1 MLRRRR
7 AAKTAHAA
15 PPHAQFERDDAVRI
29 KKSLRD
35 LVHSEARGMYSVPA
49 PATSMEIASLLC
61 VPPEHVWD
69 RAVTIFMA
77 VNLYCSLLMTTAV
90 ALALNPL
97 KLSKESNYWLAFA
110 YNTLLAALAALSVMS
125 TMITL
130 FSILACSGSTP
141 ETIYAAV
148 ARAGF
153 YVKFISLL
161 WWQTLIMLALV
172 SVAAWLKSG
181 WLGGAVATGV
191 VFVVFQL
198 LQHVFFIWG
207 NDAFPHIAMPWN
219 PIGAPLLDKP
229 RDRRRAEHRA
239 RTMVANAE
247 PWLGDIARR
256 VATEEPKAEDT
267 DDEGD
272 AAWEDSKPTDDGA
285 LDHIVASA
293 LKGAVPSRRSAVRD
307 LLLSNGVTSDVL
319 IHASGSA
326 VCVPRPVGFCAFR
339 SDGVLV
345 VRGSDGRC
353 ARRPARS
360 SCCTRSTSSPSGIRR
375 TGCAFPAS
383 SFTPSSRRWRGGF
396 TPSPR
401 PPRTLG
407 HRRRHVGE
415 RLALATEVSHIV
427 RRYAV
432 DATADETPVTPPP
445 PPESAT
451 RATSPLGDPGNNTVT
466 HTRS

>member
-7 AAKTAHAA
+7 AAKKAPAV
-15 PPHAQFERDDAVRI
+15 PPHVQFERDDAVRI

-35 LVHSEARGMYSVPA
+35 LVHSEARGQYRIPSPRA
-49 PATSMEIASLLC
+49 SMEMASLLC
-61 VPPEHVWD
+61 VPPEQVWD
-69 RAVTIFMA
+69 RAVTTFMA

-97 KLSKESNYWLAFA
+97 KLSKEKNYWLAFA
-110 YNTLLAALAALSVMS
+110 YNTLLAALAALSIMS
-125 TMITL
+125 TMISL
-130 FSILACSGSTP
+130 FAITQCSGSTP
-141 ETIYAAV
+141 ETIYASL
-148 ARAGF
+148 ARAGAF
-153 YVKFISLL
+153 VHFFAVL
-161 WWQTLIMLALV
+161 WWQTLVMLALV
-172 SVAAWLKSG
+172 SVAAWLRSG

-191 VFVVFQL
+191 IFVVFQL
-198 LQHVFFIWG
+198 LQHVFFMWG
-207 NDAFPHIAMPWN
+207 NDAFPHISLPWT

-272 AAWEDSKPTDDGA
+272 AAWEDSKKSNDDGA

-326 VCVPRPVGFCAFR
+326 AGAQL
-339 SDGVLV
+339 VLHALDELAE
-345 VRGSDGRC
+345 RH
-353 ARRPARS
+353 
-360 SCCTRSTSSPSGIRR
+360 
-375 TGCAFPAS
+375 
-383 SFTPSSRRWRGGF
+383 TPNG
-396 TPSPR
+396 
-401 PPRTLG
+401 L
-407 HRRRHVGE
+407 HVGE

-432 DATADETPVTPPP
+432 DATTDETPSRVPPATPPP
-445 PPESAT
+445 PPAT
-451 RATSPLGDPGNNTVT
+451 GSPMSRSRATSPLGDPGE
-466 HTRS
+466 

>member
-7 AAKTAHAA
+7 AAKTAHAV
-15 PPHAQFERDDAVRI
+15 PPHAQFEKDDAKRI

-35 LVHSEARGMYSVPA
+35 LVHSEARGMYAVPA

-110 YNTLLAALAALSVMS
+110 YNTLLARTLCPCFGSAPRHRRDAVPFAQAALAALSVMS

-267 DDEGD
+267 DDED
-272 AAWEDSKPTDDGA
+272 ESWEDSKKSADDGA

-293 LKGAVPSRRSAVRD
+293 LKGAVPSRRTAVRD

-345 VRGSDGRC
+345 V
-353 ARRPARS
+353 
-360 SCCTRSTSSPSGIRR
+360 
-375 TGCAFPAS
+375 
-383 SFTPSSRRWRGGF
+383 
-396 TPSPR
+396 
-401 PPRTLG
+401 
-407 HRRRHVGE
+407 
-415 RLALATEVSHIV
+415 
-427 RRYAV
+427 
-432 DATADETPVTPPP
+432 
-445 PPESAT
+445 
-451 RATSPLGDPGNNTVT
+451 
-466 HTRS
+466 

>member
-7 AAKTAHAA
+7 AAKTAHAV
-15 PPHAQFERDDAVRI
+15 PPHAQFEKDDAKRI

-35 LVHSEARGMYSVPA
+35 LVHSEARGMYAVPA

-181 WLGGAVATGV
+181 WFGGAVATGV

-267 DDEGD
+267 DDEGES
-272 AAWEDSKPTDDGA
+272 WEDSKKPTDDGA

-326 VCVPRPVGFCAFR
+326 AGAQL
-339 SDGVLV
+339 VLHALDELAE
-345 VRGSDGRC
+345 RH
-353 ARRPARS
+353 
-360 SCCTRSTSSPSGIRR
+360 
-375 TGCAFPAS
+375 
-383 SFTPSSRRWRGGF
+383 TPNG
-396 TPSPR
+396 
-401 PPRTLG
+401 L
-407 HRRRHVGE
+407 HVGE

-432 DATADETPVTPPP
+432 DATTDETPAQPPVTPPP
-445 PPESAT
+445 PPGTPTTRS
-451 RATSPLGDPGNNTVT
+451 RATSPKGDPGE
-466 HTRS
+466 

>member
-7 AAKTAHAA
+7 AAKKAPAV
-15 PPHAQFERDDAVRI
+15 PPHVQFERDDAVRI

-35 LVHSEARGMYSVPA
+35 LVHSEARGQYRIPSPRA
-49 PATSMEIASLLC
+49 SMEMASLLC
-61 VPPEHVWD
+61 VPPEQVWD
-69 RAVTIFMA
+69 RAVTTFMA

-97 KLSKESNYWLAFA
+97 KLSKEKNYWLAFA
-110 YNTLLAALAALSVMS
+110 YNTLLAALAALSIMS
-125 TMITL
+125 TMISL
-130 FSILACSGSTP
+130 FAITQCSGSTP
-141 ETIYAAV
+141 ETIYASL
-148 ARAGF
+148 ARAGAF
-153 YVKFISLL
+153 VHFFAVL
-161 WWQTLIMLALV
+161 WWQTLVMLALV
-172 SVAAWLKSG
+172 SVAAWLRSG

-191 VFVVFQL
+191 IFVVFQL
-198 LQHVFFIWG
+198 LQHVFFLWG
-207 NDAFPHIAMPWN
+207 NDAFPHISLPWT

-272 AAWEDSKPTDDGA
+272 AAWEEKKATDDGA

-293 LKGAVPSRRSAVRD
+293 LKGAVPSRRQAVRD

-326 VCVPRPVGFCAFR
+326 AGAQL
-339 SDGVLV
+339 VLHALDELAE
-345 VRGSDGRC
+345 RH
-353 ARRPARS
+353 
-360 SCCTRSTSSPSGIRR
+360 
-375 TGCAFPAS
+375 
-383 SFTPSSRRWRGGF
+383 TPNG
-396 TPSPR
+396 
-401 PPRTLG
+401 L
-407 HRRRHVGE
+407 HVGE

-432 DATADETPVTPPP
+432 DATTDETPSRVPPATPPP
-445 PPESAT
+445 PPAT
-451 RATSPLGDPGNNTVT
+451 GSPMSRSRATSPLGDPGE
-466 HTRS
+466 

>member
-7 AAKTAHAA
+7 AAKTAHAV
-15 PPHAQFERDDAVRI
+15 PPHAQFEKDDAKRI

-35 LVHSEARGMYSVPA
+35 LVHSEARGMYAVPA

-110 YNTLLAALAALSVMS
+110 YNTLLARTLCPCFGSAPRHRRDAVPFAQAALAALSVMS

-272 AAWEDSKPTDDGA
+272 AAWEEKKPTDDGA
-285 LDHIVASA
+285 LDHIVVSA

-319 IHASGSA
+319 IHASGFFAASFFLL
-326 VCVPRPVGFCAFR
+326 G
-339 SDGVLV
+339 GVLL
-345 VRGSDGRC
+345 
-353 ARRPARS
+353 
-360 SCCTRSTSSPSGIRR
+360 
-375 TGCAFPAS
+375 
-383 SFTPSSRRWRGGF
+383 
-396 TPSPR
+396 PR
-401 PPRTLG
+401 MG
-407 HRRRHVGE
+407 
-415 RLALATEVSHIV
+415 
-427 RRYAV
+427 
-432 DATADETPVTPPP
+432 
-445 PPESAT
+445 
-451 RATSPLGDPGNNTVT
+451 
-466 HTRS
+466 

>member
-35 LVHSEARGMYSVPA
+35 LVHSEARGQYRIPA
-49 PATSMEIASLLC
+49 PRVSMEMASLLC
-61 VPPEHVWD
+61 VPPEAVWD
-69 RAVTIFMA
+69 RAITIFMA

-97 KLSKESNYWLAFA
+97 ELSKEKNYWLAFA
-110 YNTLLAALAALSVMS
+110 YNTLLAALAALSIMS
-125 TMITL
+125 TLISLFAITQ
-130 FSILACSGSTP
+130 CSGSTP
-141 ETIYAAV
+141 ETIYASL
-148 ARAGF
+148 ARAGAF
-153 YVKFISLL
+153 VHFFSVL
-161 WWQTLIMLALV
+161 WWQTLVMLGLV
-172 SVAAWLKSG
+172 SVAAWLRSG

-198 LQHVFFIWG
+198 LQHVVFMWG
-207 NDAFPHIAMPWN
+207 IDAFPQIALPWT
-219 PIGAPLLDKP
+219 PTGAPLLDKP

-272 AAWEDSKPTDDGA
+272 TAWEDAKKPTDDGA

-326 VCVPRPVGFCAFR
+326 AGAQL
-339 SDGVLV
+339 VLHALDELAE
-345 VRGSDGRC
+345 RHTPNGLC
-353 ARRPARS
+353 
-360 SCCTRSTSSPSGIRR
+360 
-375 TGCAFPAS
+375 FPAS
-383 SFTPSSRRWRGGF
+383 FF
-396 TPSPR
+396 C
-401 PPRTLG
+401 
-407 HRRRHVGE
+407 
-415 RLALATEVSHIV
+415 
-427 RRYAV
+427 AV
-432 DATADETPVTPPP
+432 AA
-445 PPESAT
+445 A
-451 RATSPLGDPGNNTVT
+451 AAYL
-466 HTRS
+466 

>member
-7 AAKTAHAA
+7 AAKTAHAV
-15 PPHAQFERDDAVRI
+15 PPHAQFEKDDAKRI

-35 LVHSEARGMYSVPA
+35 LVHSEARGMYAVPA

-181 WLGGAVATGV
+181 WFGGAVATGV

-267 DDEGD
+267 DDEGES
-272 AAWEDSKPTDDGA
+272 WEDSKKPTDDGA

-326 VCVPRPVGFCAFR
+326 AGAQL
-339 SDGVLV
+339 VLHALDELAE
-345 VRGSDGRC
+345 RHTPNGLC
-353 ARRPARS
+353 
-360 SCCTRSTSSPSGIRR
+360 
-375 TGCAFPAS
+375 FPAS
-383 SFTPSSRRWRGGF
+383 FF

-401 PPRTLG
+401 PPRTLDIDAG
-407 HRRRHVGE
+407 T
-415 RLALATEVSHIV
+415 LASGS
-427 RRYAV
+427 RWR
-432 DATADETPVTPPP
+432 PR
-445 PPESAT
+445 S
-451 RATSPLGDPGNNTVT
+451 RTS
-466 HTRS
+466 

>member
-35 LVHSEARGMYSVPA
+35 LVHSEARGQYRIPA
-49 PATSMEIASLLC
+49 PRVSMEMASLLC
-61 VPPEHVWD
+61 VPPEAVWD
-69 RAVTIFMA
+69 RAITIFMA

-97 KLSKESNYWLAFA
+97 ELAKEKNYWLAFA
-110 YNTLLAALAALSVMS
+110 YNTLLAALAALSIMS
-125 TMITL
+125 TLISLFAITQ
-130 FSILACSGSTP
+130 CSGSTP
-141 ETIYAAV
+141 ETIYASL
-148 ARAGF
+148 ARAGAF
-153 YVKFISLL
+153 VHFFSVL
-161 WWQTLIMLALV
+161 WWQTLVMLGLV
-172 SVAAWLKSG
+172 SVAAWLRSG

-198 LQHVFFIWG
+198 LQHVVFMWG
-207 NDAFPHIAMPWN
+207 IDAFPQIALPWT
-219 PIGAPLLDKP
+219 PTGAPLLDKP

-272 AAWEDSKPTDDGA
+272 TAWEDSKKSNDDGA

-293 LKGAVPSRRSAVRD
+293 LKGAAPSRRSAVRD
-307 LLLSNGVTSDVL
+307 LLLNNGVTSDVL

-326 VCVPRPVGFCAFR
+326 AGAQL
-339 SDGVLV
+339 VLHALDELAE
-345 VRGSDGRC
+345 RHTPNGLC
-353 ARRPARS
+353 
-360 SCCTRSTSSPSGIRR
+360 
-375 TGCAFPAS
+375 FPAS
-383 SFTPSSRRWRGGF
+383 FFTPSSRRWRGGF
-396 TPSPR
+396 TRKPR
-401 PPRTLG
+401 

-432 DATADETPVTPPP
+432 DATTDEAPAQPPVTPPP

-451 RATSPLGDPGNNTVT
+451 RATSPLGDPGE
-466 HTRS
+466 

>member
-1 MLRRRR
+1 MSLFWVAAMASAPRNRRN
-7 AAKTAHAA
+7 AV
-15 PPHAQFERDDAVRI
+15 PFAQ
-29 KKSLRD
+29 
-35 LVHSEARGMYSVPA
+35 
-49 PATSMEIASLLC
+49 
-61 VPPEHVWD
+61 
-69 RAVTIFMA
+69 
-77 VNLYCSLLMTTAV
+77 
-90 ALALNPL
+90 
-97 KLSKESNYWLAFA
+97 
-110 YNTLLAALAALSVMS
+110 AALAALSIMS
-125 TMITL
+125 TLISLFAITQ
-130 FSILACSGSTP
+130 CSGSTP
-141 ETIYAAV
+141 ETIYASL
-148 ARAGF
+148 ARAGAF
-153 YVKFISLL
+153 VHFFSVL
-161 WWQTLIMLALV
+161 WWQTLVMLGLV
-172 SVAAWLKSG
+172 SVAAWLRSG

-198 LQHVFFIWG
+198 LQHVVFMWG
-207 NDAFPHIAMPWN
+207 IDAFPQIALPWT
-219 PIGAPLLDKP
+219 PTGAPLLDKP

-272 AAWEDSKPTDDGA
+272 AAWEEKKATDDGA

-326 VCVPRPVGFCAFR
+326 AGAQL
-339 SDGVLV
+339 VLHALDELAE
-345 VRGSDGRC
+345 RHTPNGLC
-353 ARRPARS
+353 
-360 SCCTRSTSSPSGIRR
+360 
-375 TGCAFPAS
+375 FPAS
-383 SFTPSSRRWRGGF
+383 LFTPSSRRWRRCF
-396 TPSPR
+396 TRNPR
-401 PPRTLG
+401 

-432 DATADETPVTPPP
+432 DATTDETPAQPPVTPPP

-451 RATSPLGDPGNNTVT
+451 RATSPLGG
-466 HTRS
+466 